1 MRMSV
6 AFLFGLVTILCQNL
20 TRVDA
25 QSPLQKAGLQI
36 YWIDTEGG
44 AATLI
49 VTPAG
54 ESVLIDTGNPGV
66 RDADRIVKVATRQ
79 AGLKRIDHLITTH
92 YHRDHFGGAATLSTL
107 IPIGH
112 VHDNGDF
119 EGMPEQPDQA
129 YREFACDKRSVINPG
144 SAVELKQFDAAP
156 PVKLLCL
163 GTRKQFID
171 PKAVGAKENRDIGSQ
186 HRPKDRDG
194 SDNANSVV
202 MLLSFGDFRFF
213 DAGDLTWNQEAELVN
228 PYDLVGRVDV
238 YQVTHHGL
246 DASNNPVVM
255 RTIKPT
261 VAIMNNGHTKG
272 CAPDVFADLKE
283 TKSIEA
289 IYQVHKNL
297 RPDGA
302 MANTPDEFIAN
313 HEAADTC
320 AGHPIHLTVTPD
332 ATSYIVSVP
341 SRGHRGTYKTTK
353 KS

>member
-1 MRMSV
+1 MRRVFSLIV
-6 AFLFGLVTILCQNL
+6 ASLLACGFAEQTL
-20 TRVDA
+20 A
-25 QSPLQKAGLQI
+25 ASPGQLQI
-36 YWIDTEGG
+36 LWIDTEGG

-66 RDADRIVKVATRQ
+66 RDADRIVKVATRD
-79 AGLKRIDHLITTH
+79 AGVKRIDHLITTH
-92 YHRDHFGGAATLSTL
+92 YHRDHFGGAATLSKL

-112 VHDNGDF
+112 VYDNGNF
-119 EGMPEQPDQA
+119 EGMPEKPDQP
-129 YREFACDKRSVINPG
+129 YLSFACEKRSVIHPG
-144 SAVELKQFDAAP
+144 STIELKQLDGAP
-156 PVKLLCL
+156 PVRMLCL
-163 GTRKQFID
+163 ATRQAFIKPD
-171 PKAVGAKENRDIGSQ
+171 EVDARDNREIGSQ

-202 MLLSFGDFRFF
+202 MLLAFGGFRFF
-213 DAGDLTWNQEAELVN
+213 DAGDLTWNQEVRLVH
-228 PYDLVGRVDV
+228 PYDLVGPVDV

-246 DASNNPVVM
+246 DASNNPVVL

-283 TKSIEA
+283 TSSVKA

-302 MANTPDEFIAN
+302 MANAPDEFIAN
-313 HEAADTC
+313 HTAADKC
-320 AGHPIHLTVTPD
+320 EGHPIILTVDKD
-332 ATSYIVSVP
+332 AANYTVSLP
-341 SRGHRGTYKTTK
+341 SRNHQATYKTRTVQYP
-353 KS
+353 

>member
-1 MRMSV
+1 MRSILYLFVVV
-6 AFLFGLVTILCQNL
+6 ALAVVPFDA
-20 TRVDA
+20 VDA
-25 QSPLQKAGLQI
+25 AGLRI
-36 YWIDTEGG
+36 LWIDTEGG

-54 ESVLIDTGNPGV
+54 ESILIDTGNPGV
-66 RDADRIVKVATRQ
+66 RDSDRIVKVATKE

-92 YHRDHFGGAATLSTL
+92 YHSDHFGGAATLAKL

-112 VHDNGDF
+112 VHDNGEFD
-119 EGMPEQPDQA
+119 GMPEKPDAA
-129 YREFACDKRSVINPG
+129 YRQFKCDARSVIHPG
-144 SAVELKQFDAAP
+144 STVELKQAEGAP
-156 PVKLLCL
+156 PVKLMCL

-171 PKAVGAKENRDIGSQ
+171 PKLIGARDNKEIGSQ

-228 PYDLVGRVDV
+228 PYDLVGPVDV

-255 RTIKPT
+255 HTVKPT

-283 TKSIEA
+283 TKSVKA

-297 RPDGA
+297 RPDGE
-302 MANTPDEFIAN
+302 MANAPEEFIAN
-313 HEAADTC
+313 LETPDKCQA
-320 AGHPIHLTVTPD
+320 HPILLDVAGDAKTYTVK
-332 ATSYIVSVP
+332 VP
-341 SRGHRGTYKTTK
+341 SRSHSGTYTTTQK
-353 KS
+353 